1 MKSKQKSNFKFLL
14 GVIIGIT
21 LLEAERVEIPSKDFI
36 SNPLKEII
44 EPQKE
49 IVVYQKEPV
58 EESTKESVTDVKI
71 EQTSSD
77 NSNFI
82 LKIGT
87 VPKNATVKLINT
99 KINYKWAMKLPKD
112 HYEILV
118 QKKGYH
124 DQELNITLNQDTY
137 KKVQLRRKTHTLTIT
152 PNIKG
157 ATVKILNIYPK
168 YRDNI
173 RLNANVRY
181 SIAVSKKGYHD
192 KYFTLDPLTK
202 DRKLNVKLNK
212 KKMTSKSY
220 TLWVRPIYKGKYVK
234 AKIQILNLPK
244 SIKYRKKIRLKQGY
258 YDILVTYRG
267 CQRRFYTNLKSNETI
282 PVKMCK

>member
-21 LLEAERVEIPSKDFI
+21 LLEAERVEIPSKDFF
-36 SNPLKEII
+36 STPLEELI

-49 IVVYQKEPV
+49 MVEYQKEPV
-58 EESTKESVTDVKI
+58 KESNKESITDIKI

-87 VPKNATVKLINT
+87 VPKNATVKLINK

-112 HYEILV
+112 NYKVLV

-124 DQELNITLNQDTY
+124 DKELTIKLNQDTY

-181 SIAVSKKGYHD
+181 SIAVSKKGYYD
-192 KYFTLDPLTK
+192 KYFTLKPLIEDTK
-202 DRKLNVKLNK
+202 IKVKLNK
-212 KKMTSKSY
+212 KKKTSKSY

-258 YDILVTYRG
+258 YDILVTYKG

-282 PVKMCK
+282 PVKMCR